1 MSEMLNEFVDV
12 LMQPMAI
19 LGLVGQVSFFS
30 RFLVQWIVSE
40 KKGESVVPVAFWY
53 LSLCGGLL
61 MLIYAVWRRDP
72 IFTMGQTVGIFVYT
86 RNLMLISRKKSK
98 NKEDIE

>member
-1 MSEMLNEFVDV
+1 MLKEFMDV
-12 LMQPMAI
+12 LVQPMAV
-19 LGLVGQVSFFS
+19 LGLVGQVAFFS

-53 LSLCGGLL
+53 FSIVGGVL

-72 IFTMGQTVGIFVYT
+72 IFTMGQSIGVFVYT
-86 RNLMLISRKKSK
+86 RNLMLIHKRRSV
-98 NKEDIE
+98 NED